1 MGRDNEEFNV
11 PEGDAWALLASLLS
25 FFAVATTAAL
35 VLREGSPLKAILRPT
50 DTYLSA
56 RGSAA
61 WYSIG
66 LSFFASGMGAW
77 IVYGTTEMGATRAL
91 SWWGVIGYS
100 TAAAFPAVFLCAL
113 GPMIKRKVG
122 ADKGFTATDFALK
135 RYGRL
140 MHLHVSAVSCFYM
153 YIYVVAELTS
163 IGNVYALL
171 VGKDVSGNES
181 ENYTTRVAVAVVVA
195 TWAYTAIGGLP
206 ASIFTDKFQGAV
218 IAAVCTTLLFATT
231 TLERNEVS
239 KREFRDG
246 TGWFSK
252 GFEALVTLYIAIT
265 SAELFN
271 QGTWQRVFAS
281 RTDKDMRIG
290 FLVGALMVTLVMM
303 FFGVMGMI
311 AYSKDR
317 ESYDSFQKLAYLAF
331 FDLLLPLPRVW
342 HFLTLALLTTLAAS
356 SVDTLQNGLSSVL
369 SQDLVKHHLSPNW
382 SRLVVVGFN
391 VAAVI
396 QAADRVEIIPLFLVA
411 DLVCAT
417 SVFPL
422 FLGLIGKDFTVGS
435 FFTIPAPTE
444 LGAFLGCLSGL
455 ATVVVNG
462 RINEVHIAVNP
473 FTGKVYERNS
483 NLAYFWLTN
492 TKQDGSPYDCSLCGS
507 KTMHTFIVVP
517 LVSLVATFLFTKLDL
532 YLGGDKA
539 RNPFCFIPRLD
550 DVLVRGGEDGGGD
563 DADKDDD
570 DDGDAKKATELV
582 VYDDDEQA
590 DDDEEQPAS
599 KAEAK
604 AEDDI

>member
-1 MGRDNEEFNV
+1 MARDRDEFNV
-11 PEGDAWALLASLLS
+11 PEGDAWALLISLLC
-25 FFAVATTAAL
+25 FFAVATIVAL
-35 VLREGSPLKAILRPT
+35 FVKEGSPLKALLSPS
-50 DTYLSA
+50 DNYLSA

-100 TAAAFPAVFLCAL
+100 TASALPAVLLCLL
-113 GPMIKRKVG
+113 GPEIQKHVG
-122 ADKGFTATDFALK
+122 KKTGFSATDFALK

-171 VGKDVSGNES
+171 VGKDITGNES
-181 ENYTTRVAVAVVVA
+181 KNYTTRIAVAVVLA

-206 ASIFTDKFQGAV
+206 ASIFTDKFQGVV
-218 IAAVCTTLLFATT
+218 IAAVVTMLLFATT

-239 KREFRDG
+239 KSHFRDA

-252 GFEALVTLYIAIT
+252 GFEALVTLYIAIA

-281 RTDKDMRIG
+281 RSVNDLRIG
-290 FLVGALMVTLVMM
+290 FLLGAFLVALVMM

-311 AYSKDR
+311 AYANDR
-317 ESYDSFQKLAYLAF
+317 EAYDSFQKLAYLAF
-331 FDLLLPLPRVW
+331 FDLLLPLPRFW

-356 SVDTLQNGLSSVL
+356 SVDTLQNGLASVL
-369 SQDLVKHHLSPNW
+369 SSDLVKHHLSPNW
-382 SRLVVVGFN
+382 SRLVVIGFN
-391 VAAVI
+391 IAAVV
-396 QAADRVEIIPLFLVA
+396 QAADRFEIIPLFLVA

-417 SVFPL
+417 SVAPL
-422 FLGLIGKDFTVGS
+422 FLGLRTRDFHVLGIT
-435 FFTIPAPTE
+435 FPAPTE

-455 ATVVVNG
+455 ATVIVNG
-462 RINEVHIAVNP
+462 HINDVHTAVNP

-492 TKQDGSPYDCSLCGS
+492 TKADGSPYECSLCGT

-517 LVSLVATFLFTKLDL
+517 LISIAGTIIFSKLDVL
-532 YLGGDKA
+532 LGGDKA
-539 RNPFCFIPRLD
+539 REPFCFIPRLD
-550 DVLVRGGEDGGGD
+550 GGGSSMDIDDIDRDLNLKKDVLYD
-563 DADKDDD
+563 DDDVDTRQPDIEAKLEDDD
-570 DDGDAKKATELV
+570 DDDIGDSDL
-582 VYDDDEQA
+582 
-590 DDDEEQPAS
+590 
-599 KAEAK
+599 
-604 AEDDI
+604 